1 VAFLR
6 KLLAALALAG
16 SVGVGDRAPDFTL
29 SDWQDRPVALADFR
43 GKVVVLDFWASWCA
57 PCKAAL
63 PALDA
68 IARRHAAAGLAVLA
82 IDIDTD
88 RRAGE
93 RFIAERV
100 PESAMTLL
108 RDPGGDLLARFG
120 ASGMPALYV
129 LDREGTVR
137 AVESGYD
144 VGKLDEI
151 ERLLTQLVVGGP

>member
-1 VAFLR
+1 MAFLK

-16 SVGVGDRAPDFTL
+16 GVAVGDRAPDFTL
-29 SDWQDRPVALADFR
+29 SDWQDRPLALADVR

-68 IARRHAAAGLAVLA
+68 IARRHSGAGLAVLA

-88 RRAGE
+88 RREAE
-93 RFIAERV
+93 RFLAERV
-100 PESAMTLL
+100 PEPAMTLL
-108 RDPGGDLLARFG
+108 RDAGGDLLARFG

-137 AVESGYD
+137 AAECGYD
-144 VGKLDEI
+144 LAKLDEI
-151 ERLLTQLVVGGP
+151 ERLLSELAAGGP